1 MKNEVNPT
9 ILKEELKDG
18 DDDEEEFLWIVFC

>member
-18 DDDEEEFLWIVFC
+18 DDDEEEFL